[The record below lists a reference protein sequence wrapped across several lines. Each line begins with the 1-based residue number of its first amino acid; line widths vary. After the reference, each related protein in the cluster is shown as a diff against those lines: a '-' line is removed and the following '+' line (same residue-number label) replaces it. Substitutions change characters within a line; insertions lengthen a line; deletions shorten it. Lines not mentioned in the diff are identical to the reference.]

1 MTVTP
6 PRFGE
11 LAWSTQIIRTCKTG
25 AGTFPSARSKL
36 LDVQVESL
44 SRSPLL
50 INHNFAS
57 RLAAAISSKH
67 HAAAAAAVEADLL
80 RAERIA
86 SVRYDPPSSSSPA
99 NFSSLRRP
107 RHATPRHATRVLANL
122 GLASSEDGEE
132 ERNSSRID
140 RRLMR
145 PACSSSAA

>member
-36 LDVQVESL
+36 LDVQRVESL

-50 INHNFAS
+50 INHDFAS

-67 HAAAAAAVEADLL
+67 HAAAAAVEADLL

-107 RHATPRHATRVLANL
+107 RHATRVLANL

>member
-36 LDVQVESL
+36 LDVQRVESL

-67 HAAAAAAVEADLL
+67 HAAAAAAAVEADLL

-107 RHATPRHATRVLANL
+107 RHATRVLANL